1 MKILLAMLLPLTLL
15 AQESAVKK
23 EAQPEKK
30 DDKAAE
36 APAPDT
42 EKTFTGYIDVGA
54 RWVGWA
60 GDRNTYRSMVNLRQ
74 GLRLVGMDLTIA
86 PKASMLFDTARIQ
99 ANNWGGDPYNT
110 ARLDVFKKGVYRYN
124 GAYSN
129 IAYFNYLPSFADP
142 TASSGVF
149 LNQRATDTAIRNFD
163 HSLELNPGGR
173 IIPFFG
179 YERNSDSGHGI
190 TTLVEDRNEY
200 PLRDITN
207 WGQNLYRGGVRVEM
221 NRWHAT
227 IEQGYSGFKDDQSVY
242 STAKL
247 NGNRTTPYLGQTLF
261 LSQGQEFYRIRGDGP
276 YTKAL
281 LTANPFNWLDLSG
294 QFMYTKPN
302 TTSTF
307 SQYVAGNLVSPALFL
322 FYPRGTDYAYGD
334 ARMPRT
340 SGSLNAELR
349 PFSRLRIRQTWET
362 DKFTNTSTGNLT
374 ASIFPATGPVITS
387 NTPATDRLEVTR
399 SRLQTEGL
407 LDIAKGYTLRGGYR
421 YEWGESLLRA
431 GANGGSSPSERGE
444 LERHVELVGFQAR
457 PIKPLTLNAD
467 VEIGNGVKTY
477 YRTGLMDTRKY
488 RILGRVTLPKNLLFS
503 TIYSRF
509 ENKNP
514 AATVQLGS
522 VSQTLPNQL
531 DFRSQAASA
540 NLQWLPGGGKKF
552 TIIAD
557 YTRSSIRSDVSYLY
571 PLGLFPL
578 ESLYRDNAHTG
589 TLMADVRIPVTKS
602 YAGKLTF
609 GGSFVTT
616 EGTRPSRYY
625 QPLGRLQLPLTPKL
639 EFFAEWRYYGLT
651 QANYTYEGFRSHN
664 FMGGFRFVL

>member
-1 MKILLAMLLPLTLL
+1 MKILLAMLLPLALL
-15 AQESAVKK
+15 AQESAAKK
-23 EAQPEKK
+23 EAEPEKK
-30 DDKAAE
+30 AAPAAE

-42 EKTFTGYIDVGA
+42 EKTFSGYIDVGA

-60 GDRNTYRSMVNLRQ
+60 GDRNTYRSMVNLSQ
-74 GLRLVGMDLTIA
+74 GVRLVGMDFTIA
-86 PKASMLFDTARIQ
+86 PKASKLFDSARIQ

-110 ARLDVFKKGVYRYN
+110 ARFDVLKKGIYRYN
-124 GAYSN
+124 GTYSN

-142 TASSGVF
+142 TAGSGAF
-149 LNQRATDTAIRNFD
+149 LNQRATDTAIRNSD
-163 HSLELNPGGR
+163 HTLELTPGSH

-179 YERNSDSGHGI
+179 YQRNSEFGSGI

-200 PLRDITN
+200 PLRTGTR
-207 WGQNLYRGGVRVEM
+207 WSQHLYRLGARLEF

-227 IEQGYSGFKDDQSVY
+227 FEQGFTGFKDDQSVY
-242 STAKL
+242 STEKL
-247 NGNRTTPYLGQTLF
+247 FGNRTQTYLGQTLF
-261 LSQGQEFYRIRGDGP
+261 LSQGQQFYRTRGDGP
-276 YTKAL
+276 YSKVL

-294 QFMYTKPN
+294 QLMYTKPN
-302 TTSTF
+302 INSYF
-307 SQYVAGNLVSPALFL
+307 NQNIAGNLVSPELFL
-322 FYPRGTDYAYGD
+322 FYPRGTDYFYGD

-340 SGSLNAELR
+340 SAGLNAELR

-362 DKFTNTSTGNLT
+362 DKFTNTTTGGLTSIIIPTTGAAINST
-374 ASIFPATGPVITS
+374 
-387 NTPATDRLEVTR
+387 TPASDRLEVTR
-399 SRLQTEGL
+399 SRMQTEGL
-407 LDIAKGYTLRGGYR
+407 LDIAKGYTFRGGYR

-431 GANGGSSPSERGE
+431 GAYGGSIGTERGE
-444 LERHVELVGFQAR
+444 LKRHVALAGFQAR
-457 PIKPLTLNAD
+457 PVKPLTLNAD
-467 VEIGNGVKTY
+467 VEIGDGVKTY

-488 RILGRVTLPKNLLFS
+488 RIMGRVTLPKSLLFS
-503 TIYSRF
+503 TIFSRF
-509 ENKNP
+509 ENQNP
-514 AATVQLGS
+514 AATAKLSTVGPM
-522 VSQTLPNQL
+522 LPNQL

-540 NLQWLPGGGKKF
+540 NLQWMPGGGKKF
-552 TIIAD
+552 ILIAD

-571 PLGLFPL
+571 PLGLFSL

-589 TLMADVRIPVTKS
+589 TLMADVRLPVTKT

-625 QPLGRLQLPLTPKL
+625 QPQGRLQLPLTPRL
-639 EFFAEWRYYGLT
+639 EFFSEWRYYGLT